1 MDAADDSTKQ
11 RLARLR
17 REPPRFRQVAVR
29 HVVPLTPRMLRVTL
43 TGDELDGLVIDQPA
57 ASVRLL
63 LPSDPGG
70 DLVMPTWNGNEF
82 LMDDGRRPVLRTL
95 TPRRIDPAT
104 GDLDLDIVAHGGGA
118 ASTWAAAAHSGAPAA
133 ISGPG
138 RGYERDPQAPA
149 LLLAGDET
157 AIPAMAQLLEG
168 FPADLP
174 VQVHVEIADPS
185 ARFDD
190 LSHHAQA
197 TVRWYELP
205 AGEAPGMALVAAVE
219 AAELADG
226 EQVWAAGE
234 AAAVQR
240 IRKHLFNERGLPRT
254 HAHIRGYWKHGRAEG
269 AGSADG

>member
-1 MDAADDSTKQ
+1 MDAADDPTKQ

-17 REPPRFRQVAVR
+17 REPPRFRQVTVR
-29 HVVPLTPRMLRVTL
+29 HVMPLTPRMLRVTL
-43 TGDELDGLVIDQPA
+43 TGDELDGLVIERPA

-63 LPSDPGG
+63 LPSEPGG
-70 DLVMPTWNGNEF
+70 DLVMPTWQGNEF
-82 LMDDGRRPVLRTL
+82 LMDDGRRPVLRTF

-104 GDLDLDIVAHGGGA
+104 GDLVLDIVVHGGGA
-118 ASTWAAAAHSGAPAA
+118 ASTWAVAAPTGAPAA

-138 RGYERDPQAPA
+138 RGYELDAQATA

-168 FPADLP
+168 LPADLP

-190 LSHHAQA
+190 LSHHDQA
-197 TVRWYELP
+197 TVRWYDLA
-205 AGEAPGMALVAAVE
+205 AGEAPGTALAAAVE
-219 AAELADG
+219 AAELVDG
-226 EQVWAAGE
+226 EHVWAAGE

-240 IRKHLFNERGLPRT
+240 IRKHLFNERGFPRT
-254 HAHIRGYWKHGRAEG
+254 HATIRGYWKHGRAEG
-269 AGSADG
+269 AGDSDV